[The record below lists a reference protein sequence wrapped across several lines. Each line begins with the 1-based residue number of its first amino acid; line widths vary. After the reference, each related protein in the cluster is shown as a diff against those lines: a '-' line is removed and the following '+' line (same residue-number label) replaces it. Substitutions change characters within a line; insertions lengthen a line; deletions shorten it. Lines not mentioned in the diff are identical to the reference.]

1 MAKELIGRKEEQRI
15 LKKALA
21 SDEAEMVAVLGRR
34 RVGKTFLITEVYQKY
49 FSFEITGLQKAD
61 LKRQLANFS
70 FNLQRQSKGKAPLK
84 EPKNWLAAFQQLV
97 LYLDELPKD
106 KKQVVF
112 FDELPWLASPKS
124 GFLTGLGFFWNSWAV
139 RENIV
144 VVICGSAASWMIKK
158 VVNNTGGLYNRV
170 TKRIYL
176 KPFTL
181 SETKAFLKSKYLNFT
196 DYQIAQI
203 YMAMGGIP
211 HYLKEIE
218 SGKSAVQN
226 IDAICFADN
235 GLLKDE
241 FNRLFISLFAHADK
255 HIAIVRALAIAHQG
269 LTRTQLVKAAKVA
282 EGGNTSKVLSELE
295 QSGFISTY
303 FPFGKKKKGKLF
315 RLTDEYSLFYLKFI
329 EDKNN
334 EGANTWQQ
342 LSQTQAFKIWSG
354 YAYEN
359 ICLKHIPQIKEAL
372 KIAGIYS
379 ISSSFYKKGNKKE
392 QGAQIDLLIDRNDQV
407 INLFEIKFYNTE
419 WSLTEAYAKNLRDKL
434 RIFQETTKTK
444 KYLMLSLITTFG
456 IKQNQHSLGFIEK
469 VITLEDLFE

>member
-34 RVGKTFLITEVYQKY
+34 RVGKTFLITEAYQQY
-49 FSFEITGLQKAD
+49 FSFEITGLQKAG

-70 FNLQRQSKGKAPLK
+70 FTLQRQSKGKAPLK
-84 EPKNWLAAFQQLV
+84 EPKNWLVAFQQLV
-97 LYLDELPKD
+97 LYLDGLPKD

-139 RENIV
+139 KENIV
-144 VVICGSAASWMIKK
+144 VVICGSAASWMIKR

-181 SETKAFLKSKYLNFT
+181 AETKAYLKSKYLNFT

-226 IDAICFADN
+226 IDAICFSDN

-241 FNRLFISLFAHADK
+241 FKRLFLSLFAHADK
-255 HIAIVRALAIAHQG
+255 HIAIVRALATVHQG
-269 LTRTQLVKAAKVA
+269 LTRKQLVKTAKVP
-282 EGGNTSKVLSELE
+282 EGGNTTKILEELE

-379 ISSSFYKKGNKKE
+379 VSSSFYKKGNKKE
-392 QGAQIDLLIDRNDQV
+392 QGTQIDLLIDRNDQV

-434 RIFQETTKTK
+434 RIFQEATKTK

-456 IKQNQHSLGFIEK
+456 LKQNQHSLGFIEN
-469 VITLEDLFE
+469 VITLADLFE

>member
-1 MAKELIGRKEEQRI
+1 MKNVLIGRKKEQDI

-21 SDEAEMVAVLGRR
+21 SNEAEMVAVLGRR
-34 RVGKTFLITEVYQKY
+34 RVGKTFLITETYHKHIT
-49 FSFEITGLQKAD
+49 FEITGLQNAN
-61 LKRQLANFS
+61 LERQLAHFS
-70 FNLQRQSKGKAPLK
+70 FSLQRQSKGKAPLK
-84 EPKNWLAAFQQLV
+84 EPKNWLEAFQQLV
-97 LYLDELPKD
+97 LYLDDLPK
-106 KKQVVF
+106 KEKQVVF
-112 FDELPWLASPKS
+112 LDELPWLASPKS

-139 RENIV
+139 REHIV
-144 VVICGSAASWMIKK
+144 VVICGSAASWMIQK
-158 VVNNTGGLYNRV
+158 VVNNTGGLYNRI

-181 SETKAFLKSKYLNFT
+181 AETRSYLKSKYLNFT
-196 DYQIAQI
+196 DYQIVQI

-218 SGKSAVQN
+218 SGKSAIQN
-226 IDAICFADN
+226 IDTICFSDN

-241 FNRLFISLFAHADK
+241 FGRLFLSLFANADK
-255 HIAIVRALAIAHQG
+255 HIAIIRALATSHQG
-269 LTRTQLVKAAKVA
+269 LTRTKLVKIAKIP
-282 EGGNTSKVLSELE
+282 EGGNTTKVLAELE

-329 EDKNN
+329 EDNNN

-342 LSQTQAFKIWSG
+342 LSQTQAFKTWSG
-354 YAYEN
+354 YAFEN

-379 ISSSFYKKGNKKE
+379 ISSSFNKKGSKAEK
-392 QGAQIDLLIDRNDQV
+392 GTQIDLLIDRNDQV

-419 WSLTEAYAKNLRDKL
+419 WSLTEAYAKNLRNKL
-434 RIFQETTKTK
+434 RVFQETTKTK

-456 IKQNQHSLGFIEK
+456 LKQNQHSLGFIEK
-469 VITLEDLFE
+469 VITLADLFE

>member
-1 MAKELIGRKEEQRI
+1 MTKELIGRKKEKDI

-21 SDEAEMVAVLGRR
+21 SNEAEMVAVLGRR
-34 RVGKTFLITEVYQKY
+34 RVGKTFLITKMYHKH
-49 FSFEITGLQKAD
+49 FSFEITGLQNAD
-61 LKRQLANFS
+61 LSRQLAHFS
-70 FNLQRQSKGKAPLK
+70 FSLKQQSKGKAPFK
-84 EPKNWLAAFQQLV
+84 EPKNWLEAFQQLV
-97 LYLDELPKD
+97 LYLDDLPK
-106 KKQVVF
+106 KEKQVIF

-144 VVICGSAASWMIKK
+144 VVICGSAASWMIQK

-181 SETKAFLKSKYLNFT
+181 AETKAYLKSKYLNFT

-203 YMAMGGIP
+203 YMAIGGIP

-218 SGKSAVQN
+218 SGKSAIQN
-226 IDAICFADN
+226 IDAICFSDT

-241 FNRLFISLFAHADK
+241 FNRLFISLFSHAEK
-255 HIAIVRALAIAHQG
+255 HIAIVRALAKAHQG
-269 LTRTQLVKAAKVA
+269 LTRTQLVKTAKIT
-282 EGGNTSKVLSELE
+282 EGGNTTKTLAELE

-342 LSQTQAFKIWSG
+342 LSQTQTFKIWSG

-379 ISSSFYKKGNKKE
+379 ISSSFYKKGSGTEK
-392 QGAQIDLLIDRNDQV
+392 GAQIDLLIDRNDQV

-419 WSLTEAYAKNLRDKL
+419 WSLTETYAKTLRNKL
-434 RIFQETTKTK
+434 RVFQETTKTN

-456 IKQNQHSLGFIEK
+456 LKQNQHSLGFIEK
-469 VITLEDLFE
+469 VIKLEDLFV